1 MAYFAVIDT
10 ETNWYDEVMSVGIVL
25 ADELTFEA
33 VDSRYYIFP
42 AEARSGGMYDSVLN
56 IVKEEYTTVCSRR
69 EAMNDIALWL
79 KGAQVSRIFAYNACF
94 DCKHLPE
101 LSWLMWY
108 DIMKIAAY
116 RQHNPFIPSDALCCS
131 TGRLKRRYGV
141 EPMLQLL
148 MEDCSYS
155 ETHNA
160 LFDAA
165 DELKIMKLL
174 GRRVEAYECARIA

>member
-1 MAYFAVIDT
+1 MGYFTVIDT

-25 ADELTFEA
+25 AEEDTMEA
-33 VDSRYYIFP
+33 VDCKYYIFP
-42 AEARSGGMYDSVLN
+42 EQAQSGGMYDAVLDL
-56 IVKEEYTTVCSRR
+56 VSEEKTVVCSRR
-69 EAMNDIALWL
+69 EAMQEICLWL
-79 KGAQVSRIFAYNACF
+79 KQLKVSRIFAYNASF

-116 RQHNPFIPSDALCCS
+116 RQHNPFIPSDAPCCS

-148 MEDCSYS
+148 MHDCSYC

-160 LFDAA
+160 LLDAS
-165 DELKIMKLL
+165 DELKMMKLL
-174 GRRVEAYECARIA
+174 GRRINAYECARIQ